1 MSVFDRFQNQT
12 RIQAILEMH
21 TALSVG
27 SRGSLEPTGTDL
39 PVMKGPDGVPFIPGS
54 SIKGAF
60 RALAERILRTFTDQF
75 DIERCE
81 NGDPV
86 IWACDPLDKPCVP
99 ERSRDDRV
107 GKEELWREAVERERR
122 GEGSADAIFA
132 QELWNHS
139 CTACRLFGSPW
150 FAGRVAFKDA
160 FLLNGDELPVVTQIR
175 DGVGIDRDLGAA
187 RSGVKYDFEVVVPGA
202 RFGLEILMENVD
214 DWELGFLL
222 TMLRLWEDGNLA
234 LGGKVTRGPGW
245 GKLVDTQLRRLDQ
258 NTLLDYLLQGQQ
270 EPAEPTVFIT
280 AFQEHIANAL
290 KQNGRENDA

>member
-12 RIQAILEMH
+12 SIQAILEMQ

-39 PVMKGPDGVPFIPGS
+39 PVMKDQNGVPFIPGS

-60 RALAERILRTFTDQF
+60 RALAERILRTWDKHP
-75 DIERCE
+75 DL
-81 NGDPV
+81 
-86 IWACDPLDKPCVP
+86 WACDPFDDPCVAAG
-99 ERSRDDRV
+99 RKDQLRRDAEAEDPDRAEQV
-107 GKEELWREAVERERR
+107 FSNKVWQA
-122 GEGSADAIFA
+122 
-132 QELWNHS
+132 S

-160 FLLNGDELPVVTQIR
+160 FLLNADELPVVTQIR

-187 RSGVKYDFEVVVPGA
+187 RTGVKYDFEVVVPGA

-290 KQNGRENDA
+290 KQNGRKNDA